1 MRLGSVPGLDTEHLE
16 REGWA
21 VLRGVV
27 DPAVCDRARG
37 CIDGILGPA
46 VAEVPVDGRG
56 QTARWPDPAGLPLL
70 SSGGPYRT
78 KVMHPIRDGVTAELA
93 AALAPIFQQL
103 YGCKRPEDLK
113 LLQQMFVRTDA
124 LPPEDRPIADP
135 TPGWCVGRKLPAR
148 NPPPAHGCCTLPGI
162 WTMRSLRSIGPQG
175 RCRCTSTAC
184 WLSQR

>member
-93 AALAPIFQQL
+93 AALAPIFRQL

-148 NPPPAHGCCTLPGI
+148 KPPPAHGRCTLPGI
-162 WTMRSLRSIGPQG
+162 WTMLSLRSIGPP
-175 RCRCTSTAC
+175 RRSRCTITAC
-184 WLSQR
+184 WR

>member
-93 AALAPIFQQL
+93 AALAPIFHQL

-124 LPPEDRPIADP
+124 LPPED
-135 TPGWCVGRKLPAR
+135 
-148 NPPPAHGCCTLPGI
+148 LPGLWLERPRTARHSMSAPAI
-162 WTMRSLRSIGPQG
+162 SLSSTLSTYSPAAQRVLRG
-175 RCRCTSTAC
+175 R
-184 WLSQR
+184 